1 MKKLMMSGA
10 VVTMAAVALVGCGSE
25 AGSDAAAAS
34 NKPIAAT
41 TEAPAQNV
49 RTPEK
54 NDRMAEDTAQGLA
67 AFTYYYFDAK
77 NYAIQTGDADLM
89 REIAA
94 DCDSCMAEAD
104 ALEAV
109 YADGGWIAGG
119 QPKAL
124 NVVALE
130 VAKDGEGN
138 LSAVVPYM
146 EDARTILDKDG
157 KTVET
162 MEWDSDGTTLTVTAS
177 YADGAWSMVS
187 VDETPEAGLPE

>member
-25 AGSDAAAAS
+25 AGSDKPAVS
-34 NKPIAAT
+34 NKPVAAT
-41 TEAPAQNV
+41 TKAPAQNV

-67 AFTYYYFDAK
+67 SFTYYYFDAK
-77 NYAIQTGDADLM
+77 NYAIQTGDAALM
-89 REIAA
+89 REVAA

-104 ALEAV
+104 AIEAV
-109 YADGGWIAGG
+109 YADGGWIVGG
-119 QPKAL
+119 QPKAQ
-124 NVVALE
+124 NVVALDE
-130 VAKDGEGN
+130 AKDDKGN

-146 EDARTILDKDG
+146 EDGSTILDKNG

-162 MEWDSDGTTLTVTAS
+162 KKWDSDGTTLTVAAN

-187 VDETPEAGLPE
+187 VEETPDAGLPE

>member
-1 MKKLMMSGA
+1 MKKLLMSGA
-10 VVTMAAVALVGCGSE
+10 AMTVAAVALVGCGSE
-25 AGSDAAAAS
+25 AGSDKAAVS
-34 NKPIAAT
+34 NKPVAAT

-67 AFTYYYFDAK
+67 SFTYYYFDAK

-89 REIAA
+89 REVSA
-94 DCDSCMAEAD
+94 DCASCMAEAD
-104 ALEAV
+104 AIEAV

-130 VAKDGEGN
+130 EAKGGEGN

-146 EDARTILDKDG
+146 EDARTTLDKDG

-162 MEWDSDGTTLTVTAS
+162 KEWDSDGTTLTVTAN
-177 YADGAWSMVS
+177 YADGGWAMVS
-187 VDETPEAGLPE
+187 VDETPDAGLPE

>member
-10 VVTMAAVALVGCGSE
+10 VLTAAAVALVGCGSE
-25 AGSDAAAAS
+25 AAAEKPEAS
-34 NKPIAAT
+34 NKPVSAT
-41 TEAPAQNV
+41 TDAPAQNV

-89 REIAA
+89 REVAA
-94 DCDSCMAEAD
+94 DCASCLAEAD
-104 ALEAV
+104 DIEAV
-109 YADGGWIAGG
+109 YADGGWIVGG

-124 NVVALE
+124 NVVALDE
-130 VAKDGEGN
+130 AKDDKGN

-146 EDARTILDKDG
+146 EDGSTTLDKDG
-157 KTVET
+157 KTVDT
-162 MEWDSDGTTLTVTAS
+162 KKWDSDGTTLTVTAN

-187 VDETPEAGLPE
+187 VKETPDAGIPQ

>member
-10 VVTMAAVALVGCGSE
+10 VVTVAAVALVGCGSE
-25 AGSDAAAAS
+25 AGQDKAAVS
-34 NKPIAAT
+34 NKPVAAS

-67 AFTYYYFDAK
+67 SFTYYYFEAK

-89 REIAA
+89 REVAA
-94 DCDSCMAEAD
+94 DCTGCMTEAD
-104 ALEAV
+104 AIEAV

-124 NVVALE
+124 NVVALDE
-130 VAKDGEGN
+130 AKDDEGN

-146 EDARTILDKDG
+146 EDARTTLDKDG
-157 KTVET
+157 KTVEAK
-162 MEWDSDGTTLTVTAS
+162 EWDSDGTTLTVTAN
-177 YADGAWSMVS
+177 YADGAWAMVS
-187 VDETPEAGLPE
+187 VDETPNAGLPE